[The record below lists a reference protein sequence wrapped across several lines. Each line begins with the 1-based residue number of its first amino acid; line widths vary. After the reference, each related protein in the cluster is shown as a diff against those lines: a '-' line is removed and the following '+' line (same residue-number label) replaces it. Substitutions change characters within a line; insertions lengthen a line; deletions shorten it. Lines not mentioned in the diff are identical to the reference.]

1 MNDTLFLTKARYGVL
16 IALAA
21 YIQEN
26 GYCPSI
32 RELAEE
38 LDVRSHS
45 SVHFHLDSLHNEGFL
60 VRRPRKARSW
70 ELTLKARGI
79 LPTSV
84 LRSAED
90 VVLAK
95 AG

>member
-1 MNDTLFLTKARYGVL
+1 MNDTLFLSRARYGVL
-16 IALAA
+16 MALAA
-21 YIQEN
+21 YIQEK

-32 RELAEE
+32 RELAGE

-45 SVHFHLDSLHNEGFL
+45 SVHFHLDCLNNEGFL
-60 VRRPRKARSW
+60 TRRPRKSRCW

-84 LRSAED
+84 LPSAED
-90 VVLAK
+90 KVLAR

>member
-1 MNDTLFLTKARYGVL
+1 MNDTLFLSRARYGVL
-16 IALAA
+16 LALAD

-45 SVHFHLDSLHNEGFL
+45 SVHFHLDCLYSEGFL
-60 VRRPRKARSW
+60 LRRQRKSRCW
-70 ELTLKARGI
+70 ELTLKARGV
-79 LPTSV
+79 LPTRV
-84 LRSAED
+84 CTVDET
-90 VVLAK
+90 VLAK